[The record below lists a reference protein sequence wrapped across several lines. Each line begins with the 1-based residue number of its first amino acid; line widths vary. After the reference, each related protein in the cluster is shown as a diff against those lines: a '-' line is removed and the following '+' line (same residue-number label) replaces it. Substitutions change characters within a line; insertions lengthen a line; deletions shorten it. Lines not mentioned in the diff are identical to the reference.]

1 MCRRRRRCVPVYWTD
16 CNTGCFPPVVFEQV
30 QDVERRFAHVVL
42 QAPALERGG
51 AAVDGIAYHN
61 AEQIQNVLVVER
73 VVVADRSP
81 EIAALGAE
89 VAPIVDTHLGKDRVI
104 VTVRHIGI
112 VVKEGIVAQ
121 ND

>member
-1 MCRRRRRCVPVYWTD
+1 M
-16 CNTGCFPPVVFEQV
+16 FLKQI

-51 AAVDGIAYHN
+51 AAVDGIDFHN

-89 VAPIVDTHLGKDRVI
+89 VASFVDTTLGKDRVF
-104 VTVRHIGI
+104 VTVRLIGI
-112 VVKEGIVAQ
+112 VVKVGIVAL